1 LQYLCFQSHANNPFK
16 NPLVSV
22 FCLDRLER
30 MILIVEDDDATR
42 YSFARLMRT
51 AGHEVMEARNGEEG
65 LALLAK
71 HDFDLVITDLAMP
84 KVTGFGLLTEMRLKW
99 PEIPVILVTAYL
111 SPEAA
116 KAVLQEKVIFLPKP
130 LDPGKLM
137 ASVERFTLS
146 PR

>member
-1 LQYLCFQSHANNPFK
+1 
-16 NPLVSV
+16 
-22 FCLDRLER
+22 
-30 MILIVEDDDATR
+30 MILFVEDDDATR
-42 YSFARLMRT
+42 YSFARLMRI
-51 AGHEVMEARNGEEG
+51 AGHEVIEASDGDEG

-84 KVTGFGLLTEMRLKW
+84 KVTGFGLLTEMRLNG
-99 PEIPVILVTAYL
+99 PIPVILVTAYL

-116 KAVLQEKVIFLPKP
+116 KAVLQENVLFLPKP
-130 LDPGKLM
+130 LDPRKLM

>member
-1 LQYLCFQSHANNPFK
+1 
-16 NPLVSV
+16 
-22 FCLDRLER
+22 
-30 MILIVEDDDATR
+30 MILLVEDDDAAR
-42 YSFARLMRT
+42 YTFARLMRT
-51 AGHEVMEARNGEEG
+51 AGHEVMEARNGDEA

-111 SPEAA
+111 SPDAA
-116 KAVLQEKVIFLPKP
+116 KAILQEKVIFLPKP

-137 ASVERFTLS
+137 ASVERFTS
-146 PR
+146 PPR

>member
-1 LQYLCFQSHANNPFK
+1 
-16 NPLVSV
+16 
-22 FCLDRLER
+22 
-30 MILIVEDDDATR
+30 MILFVEDDDATR
-42 YSFARLMRT
+42 YSFARLMRI
-51 AGHEVMEARNGEEG
+51 AGHEVMEARNGDEG

-71 HDFDLVITDLAMP
+71 HDFNLVITDLAMP
-84 KVTGFGLLTEMRLKW
+84 KVTGFGLITEMRLKW

-116 KAVLQEKVIFLPKP
+116 KAVLQENVLFLPKP
-130 LDPGKLM
+130 LDPRKLM

>member
-1 LQYLCFQSHANNPFK
+1 VFNASLIVARYKQSLK
-16 NPLVSV
+16 PLVSV
-22 FCLDRLER
+22 FCLDKLER

-51 AGHEVMEARNGEEG
+51 AGHEVMEARNGDEG

-71 HDFDLVITDLAMP
+71 HDFNLVITDLAMP
-84 KVTGFGLLTEMRLKW
+84 KVTGFGLLTEMRSKW

-130 LDPGKLM
+130 IDPGKLM

-146 PR
+146 D